1 MKVTYCTFKH
11 ETFVSCCLCCVW
23 QTVLSAKA
31 EGESRMEK
39 LKEAG
44 HRLAHR
50 PGLGESLKLDI
61 MQTVSYTEVHWG
73 AVLQSADQH
82 RR

>member
-1 MKVTYCTFKH
+1 M
-11 ETFVSCCLCCVW
+11 
-23 QTVLSAKA
+23 LSAKA
-31 EGESRMEK
+31 EGESRMKE
-39 LKEAG
+39 LKEAC

-50 PGLGESLKLDI
+50 PGLGERLKLDV
-61 MQTVSYTEVHWG
+61 MQTVSDTEVQWG

>member
-1 MKVTYCTFKH
+1 MK
-11 ETFVSCCLCCVW
+11 E
-23 QTVLSAKA
+23 
-31 EGESRMEK
+31 
-39 LKEAG
+39 LKEAC

-50 PGLGESLKLDI
+50 PGLGERLKLDV
-61 MQTVSYTEVHWG
+61 MQTVSDTEVQWG